1 MSITIAWSTPGNLAP
16 WIEGTPISI
25 QLVAGSNLT
34 GSIIP
39 VVNMGTIVSPNTQNL
54 NFGSISTPS
63 SLNLNFGLIFQP
75 VVIPVGAIIFNI
87 ISGSLPT
94 GVSMSSTGLLSG
106 TPLGNQ
112 SYKFVVRASITQ
124 AGITAIADRTFYLNV
139 VGNAPIVNFT
149 VTLPD
154 QYDVVEYSYQVVAVD
169 IDIQDQ
175 LTYRIVSGS
184 LPRSLTMSSSGLIS
198 GLITR
203 QLSKRFTFTVAVTD
217 GTYTETQNYIL
228 TVINR
233 PSTISVAPIILN
245 RAGDIGTFRVEDQF
259 SHKIDGSLD
268 GIKESTGL
276 TYSLVSGTLPP
287 GLSLRSNTGWI
298 DGFLDES
305 NFPPLGKTTY
315 TFSIRVANGS
325 TVGQTKTFSIT
336 IDSDAILNALSSWNV
351 PAELGSLRL
360 GSISRFDIN
369 PYAAGPARM
378 FRIKPTA
385 NLITSNSDALDGGS
399 WTGYCYS
406 GSTWTNTTYNTT
418 DVAAPNGTFTATKL
432 VRDSSTVCGGGGAWG
447 LIWSSGNVTLGVT
460 YTISMWVYA
469 PTIINGCLFGFNDN
483 WGGTF
488 NITPTWTRVTYT
500 GVLTDP
506 GNGLRG
512 FQFIMPA
519 GSGTAYFWGAQL
531 EAGSFAR
538 PYASW
543 PTGTREP
550 GLPPNLLLR
559 SNGLITGRVSFL
571 GTNSTPSNLVG
582 VYTFTAEMINYRGAV
597 IGTKEFT
604 IRTLYQAPY
613 EKIYLQ
619 AFPRLP
625 QRKKLTEFLND
636 SSIIPKSYVYRLED
650 ANFGIVSDFKLLGL
664 TGLRPTDAEYYV
676 AAMVKNHLRKAA
688 YIREF
693 RLAVARD
700 LVTTRPIYEVIYG
713 ILEDNKQLAYET
725 VTLQRSSKH
734 PLKINNTVIDASYGG
749 IISADQQSVVKVFPN
764 SFDNMRSAM
773 GRSLA
778 FAATDVL
785 PEWATSLQADGV
797 TVGYSNVLPLVYVQV
812 GRGEEILDNIAA
824 SRELFNLI
832 PFDID
837 GYVWEDFVQP
847 RSIGVNEIATSGLT
861 TKYLAFP
868 RTGLSKYSG

>member
-34 GSIIP
+34 GPAIP
-39 VVNMGTIVSPNTQNL
+39 VVNMGTIMAPNTQNL

-203 QLSKRFTFTVAVTD
+203 QLSKQFTFTVAVTD

-315 TFSIRVANGS
+315 TFSVRVANGS

-378 FRIKPTA
+378 FRIKA
-385 NLITSNSDALDGGS
+385 
-399 WTGYCYS
+399 
-406 GSTWTNTTYNTT
+406 
-418 DVAAPNGTFTATKL
+418 GT
-432 VRDSSTVCGGGGAWG
+432 
-447 LIWSSGNVTLGVT
+447 
-460 YTISMWVYA
+460 
-469 PTIINGCLFGFNDN
+469 
-483 WGGTF
+483 
-488 NITPTWTRVTYT
+488 T
-500 GVLTDP
+500 GV
-506 GNGLRG
+506 
-512 FQFIMPA
+512 
-519 GSGTAYFWGAQL
+519 
-531 EAGSFAR
+531 
-538 PYASW
+538 
-543 PTGTREP
+543 
-550 GLPPNLLLR
+550 LPPNLLLQ

-571 GTNSTPSNLVG
+571 GTDSTPSNLVG
-582 VYTFTAEMINYRGAV
+582 VYTFTAEMINNRGAV

-636 SSIIPKSYVYRLED
+636 SRIIPKSYVYRLED

-700 LVTTRPIYEVIYG
+700 LVTTLPIYEVIYG
-713 ILEDNKQLAYET
+713 ILEDNKKLAYET

-785 PEWATSLQADGV
+785 PEWATSLQDDGV

-847 RSIGVNEIATSGLT
+847 RIIGVNEIATSGLT

>member
-1 MSITIAWSTPGNLAP
+1 
-16 WIEGTPISI
+16 
-25 QLVAGSNLT
+25 
-34 GSIIP
+34 
-39 VVNMGTIVSPNTQNL
+39 
-54 NFGSISTPS
+54 
-63 SLNLNFGLIFQP
+63 
-75 VVIPVGAIIFNI
+75 
-87 ISGSLPT
+87 
-94 GVSMSSTGLLSG
+94 MSSTGLLSG

-203 QLSKRFTFTVAVTD
+203 QLSKQFTFTVAVTD

-315 TFSIRVANGS
+315 TFSVRVANGS

-378 FRIKPTA
+378 FRIKA
-385 NLITSNSDALDGGS
+385 
-399 WTGYCYS
+399 
-406 GSTWTNTTYNTT
+406 
-418 DVAAPNGTFTATKL
+418 GT
-432 VRDSSTVCGGGGAWG
+432 
-447 LIWSSGNVTLGVT
+447 
-460 YTISMWVYA
+460 
-469 PTIINGCLFGFNDN
+469 
-483 WGGTF
+483 
-488 NITPTWTRVTYT
+488 T
-500 GVLTDP
+500 GV
-506 GNGLRG
+506 
-512 FQFIMPA
+512 
-519 GSGTAYFWGAQL
+519 
-531 EAGSFAR
+531 
-538 PYASW
+538 
-543 PTGTREP
+543 
-550 GLPPNLLLR
+550 LPPNLLLQ

-571 GTNSTPSNLVG
+571 GTDSTPSNLVG
-582 VYTFTAEMINYRGAV
+582 VYTFTAEMINNRGAV

-636 SSIIPKSYVYRLED
+636 SRIIPKSYVYRLED

-700 LVTTRPIYEVIYG
+700 LVTTLPIYEVIYG
-713 ILEDNKQLAYET
+713 ILEDNKKLAYET

-785 PEWATSLQADGV
+785 PEWATSLQDDGV

-847 RSIGVNEIATSGLT
+847 RIIGVNEIATSGLT

>member
-1 MSITIAWSTPGNLAP
+1 M
-16 WIEGTPISI
+16 
-25 QLVAGSNLT
+25 
-34 GSIIP
+34 
-39 VVNMGTIVSPNTQNL
+39 
-54 NFGSISTPS
+54 
-63 SLNLNFGLIFQP
+63 
-75 VVIPVGAIIFNI
+75 AI
-87 ISGSLPT
+87 
-94 GVSMSSTGLLSG
+94 SSTGLLSG

-124 AGITAIADRTFYLNV
+124 SGITSIADRTFYLNV
-139 VGNAPIVNFT
+139 VGHAPIVNST

-154 QYDVVEYSYQVVAVD
+154 QYDTVEYSYQVVAVD
-169 IDIQDQ
+169 VDIQDR

-184 LPRSLTMSSSGLIS
+184 LPQSLTMSKTGLIS
-198 GLITR
+198 GIITR
-203 QLSKRFTFTVAVTD
+203 QLPKSFTFTVAVTD

-228 TVINR
+228 NVTDR
-233 PSTISVAPIILN
+233 PPGVNIAPLILN
-245 RAGDIGTFRVEDQF
+245 RAGNIGTFRVEDQF
-259 SHKIDGSLD
+259 SYKIDGTLD

-276 TYSLVSGTLPP
+276 TYSLTSGALPP

-298 DGFLDES
+298 DGFLAKS
-305 NFPPLGKTTY
+305 SFPPLGKTKH
-315 TFSIRVANGS
+315 TFSVTVSKGS
-325 TVGQTKTFSIT
+325 TVGANKTFSII
-336 IDSDAILNALSSWNV
+336 IDSDAILNALTSWNV
-351 PAELGSLRL
+351 ASELGSLRL

-369 PYAAGPARM
+369 PHAAGPARQ
-378 FRIKPTA
+378 FRIKPIA
-385 NLITSNSDALDGGS
+385 NLITSNSDAFDGGA
-399 WTGYCYS
+399 WTGYCAGTS
-406 GSTWTNTTYNTT
+406 NVSYNTK
-418 DVAAPNGTFTATKL
+418 DIPAPNGTFTATKL
-432 VRDSSTVCGGGGAWG
+432 VRDSGNTCGSGTAWG
-447 LIWSSGNVTLGVT
+447 LLWAAGNVTVGVT

-469 PTIINGCLFGFNDN
+469 PTNINGCLFGFNDS

-531 EAGSFAR
+531 EANSFAR

-543 PTGTREP
+543 PNGTQDP
-550 GLPPNLLLR
+550 GLPPNLQLQP
-559 SNGLITGRVSFL
+559 NGLITGRVSFL
-571 GTNSTPSNLVG
+571 GTDSTPSNSVG
-582 VYTFTAEMINYRGAV
+582 VYTFTAEMIDYRGTV
-597 IGTKEFT
+597 IGTKAFT

-625 QRKKLTEFLND
+625 QRTQLNEFLND
-636 SSIIPKSYVYRLED
+636 SRIIPKSYVYRLED
-650 ANFGIVSDFKLLGL
+650 ANFGIVSDFKLLVL

-725 VTLQRSSKH
+725 VTLQRSSRH
-734 PLKINNTVIDASYGG
+734 PLKINNTKINASYGG

-773 GRSLA
+773 GRVLA

-785 PEWATSLQADGV
+785 PEWATSLQDDGV

-812 GRGEEILDNIAA
+812 GRGEEILANMAA
-824 SRELFNLI
+824 SHELFNLI

-837 GYVWEDFVQP
+837 GYTWEDFVQP
-847 RSIGVNEIATSGLT
+847 NTVRANEIATSGLT